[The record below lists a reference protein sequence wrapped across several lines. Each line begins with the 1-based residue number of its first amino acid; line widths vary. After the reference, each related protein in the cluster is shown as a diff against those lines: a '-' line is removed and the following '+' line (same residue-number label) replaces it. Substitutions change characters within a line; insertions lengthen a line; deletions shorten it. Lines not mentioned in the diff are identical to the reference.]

1 MPAKYDLK
9 GKVAV
14 VTGASRGIGKQ
25 YALMLGAQGASVVV
39 NYHSSVEPANA
50 VVAEIKQSG
59 GDAIAV
65 QADATKVPDIAKLF
79 DEAKKHYGK
88 VDIAI
93 SNAGVEHFNDLDKTT
108 QEEFD
113 KTFNTNVRAQFFVAQ
128 QAFKHVTHKTG
139 RVVLT
144 SSISKEMSIP
154 RHSVYASSKGAI
166 EVMVRSMKADF
177 GPLGITINAVAPG
190 GTMTDMASETAR
202 EYLPGDDDLT
212 DEQVLD
218 KMKHFSPLGRA
229 GYPKDIAN
237 AVLFL
242 VSEEGGWINGQTVQ
256 VAG

>member
-9 GKVAV
+9 RKVAL
-14 VTGASRGIGKQ
+14 VTGASRGIGKE
-25 YALMLGAQGASVVV
+25 YAMHLGAQGASVVL
-39 NYHSSVEPANA
+39 NYHSSKETADKVVE
-50 VVAEIKQSG
+50 EIKKAG

-65 QADATKVPDIAKLF
+65 QGDATSVADIKSLFEQAKQ
-79 DEAKKHYGK
+79 HYGK
-88 VDIAI
+88 IDIVI

-108 QEEFD
+108 EAEFD
-113 KTFNTNVRAQFFVAQ
+113 KTYNTNVRAQFFVAQ
-128 QAFKHVTHKTG
+128 QAFKYVTHNGG
-139 RVVLT
+139 RVILT

-190 GTMTDMASETAR
+190 GTMTDMAAETAKD
-202 EYLPGDDDLT
+202 YLPGGENMSN
-212 DEQVLD
+212 DEVMD
-218 KMKHFSPLGRA
+218 KMKNFSPLGRA

-237 AVLFL
+237 AVMFL
-242 VSEEGGWINGQTVQ
+242 VSEEGGWINGQTIH